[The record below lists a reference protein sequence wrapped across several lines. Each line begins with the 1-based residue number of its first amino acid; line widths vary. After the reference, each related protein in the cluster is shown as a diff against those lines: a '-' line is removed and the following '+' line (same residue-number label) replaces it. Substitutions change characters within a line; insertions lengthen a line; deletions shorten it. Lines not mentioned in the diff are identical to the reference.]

1 MIAEYLA
8 SSWPFILPPA
18 LFIAGIAVGVKWHRA
33 HVRKVNR
40 DLFMQHP
47 ARQRRRRAR
56 LNQIQ
61 RSADA
66 YARESIRNEG

>member
-18 LFIAGIAVGVKWHRA
+18 LFVAGIAVGVKWHRA
-33 HVRKVNR
+33 HVREVNR
-40 DLFMQHP
+40 NLFMRHP
-47 ARQRRRRAR
+47 ARRRLQRAR

-66 YARESIRNEG
+66 YARESIRHE